1 MEDGG
6 ADQAALGFVQKV
18 VFPSAGQNAESRGG
32 GQIVH
37 LIGVA
42 AGGVDNEAASDSG
55 HRGVEEKIAAVG
67 PGGVR
72 QADGQGPGGDD
83 PGGGGVQRPPDVGRE
98 VGLPP
103 PHLLAAE
110 EGETRHP
117 VGIAALLQL
126 AEGDVV
132 LRLQRQHQGA
142 VDHIVHMEVF
152 RQLGHHGV
160 AFDIV
165 TGHFGARQRIISRV
179 DDAAVGPGGARGH
192 VVVPFDENNPR
203 LGLGQFAGH
212 CAADDAAADDGH
224 VVDGMDICIFHCQ
237 PSAFM
242 EFYRDGNRAPAAPDG
257 FFHGRIPGLRHIPA
271 LRAFADEQT
280 QRHSRSY

>member
-1 MEDGG
+1 MKRAFTRASPAVSRKPSSPRRIAVTG
-6 ADQAALGFVQKV
+6 ALKRKSQPLARAVSARPMVRDQ
-18 VFPSAGQNAESRGG
+18 
-32 GQIVH
+32 
-37 LIGVA
+37 GVM
-42 AGGVDNEAASDSG
+42 
-55 HRGVEEKIAAVG
+55 I
-67 PGGVR
+67 
-72 QADGQGPGGDD
+72 

-110 EGETRHP
+110 KGETRHP

-179 DDAAVGPGGARGH
+179 DDAAVGPGGAHGH

-203 LGLGQFAGH
+203 LGLGQLAGH

-242 EFYRDGNRAPAAPDG
+242 EFYRDGNRGSRSP
-257 FFHGRIPGLRHIPA
+257 GRILPRQNSGFASYPA
-271 LRAFADEQT
+271 LRAFADGKRRDT
-280 QRHSRSY
+280 AVHIK